1 MSELLA
7 DVFDADRSL
16 DASGLCAGLMVG
28 YLAGVGL
35 GVMVDFVFFFGQGH
49 HLITPPE
56 SGLRCAAVIGEVRSP
71 PFARKRFGGQAASPP
86 KPSA

>member
-1 MSELLA
+1 MCRLGSHRPREGGVGELLA

-49 HLITPPE
+49 HLIT
-56 SGLRCAAVIGEVRSP
+56 SL
-71 PFARKRFGGQAASPP
+71 
-86 KPSA
+86 